1 MEKKH
6 HFSRNIRIRKHEAG
20 EFSHS
25 IIYIIILSRYIYIFP
40 GPNVM
45 VFDDI
50 PSSPNVKELSSF
62 NISPMRSTQQR
73 PEVEESEENEHFVL
87 KFQDLPPWRPKK
99 GNWHLFLF
107 SCVTFTNRVRVCIGK
122 KSVCNTYMWAG
133 SEKIL
138 KNETSFKFFYLLAFF
153 LWVKY
158 FFRYRLNFYTIRTL
172 YL

>member
-1 MEKKH
+1 
-6 HFSRNIRIRKHEAG
+6 
-20 EFSHS
+20 
-25 IIYIIILSRYIYIFP
+25 
-40 GPNVM
+40 M

-107 SCVTFTNRVRVCIGK
+107 SCVTFTNRVRVCIGE
-122 KSVCNTYMWAG
+122 KSVYTTYVCLLQWKNPKEWNIFQVLLSAG
-133 SEKIL
+133 LLFVSEIFFSIPTQL
-138 KNETSFKFFYLLAFF
+138 LYYTYLVPLIEAIWNVTTSFYSSLQLRRI
-153 LWVKY
+153 L
-158 FFRYRLNFYTIRTL
+158 
-172 YL
+172 